1 MKDGKT
7 PRIKLRVYFT
17 VLVFAVGI
25 LFCVTYVYMY
35 KTFSKNGQVHGSFVH
50 PLQSPKRN
58 CSLPPGG
65 YKAWTQGVMTVME
78 PEISRNC
85 SLIFQGDQDEVKRV
99 QSENKAW
106 NSSHYDKS
114 FDDWVMSGDCEKIKS
129 EFTNNLY
136 TTKEELDFP
145 LAFSISVYDHPQQI
159 YRFLKV
165 IYRPHNLY
173 CLHVDQKADDRM
185 KTITENIGK
194 CLDNVLIPSTHIN
207 VIYNCYTVMEAQL
220 VCMKELL
227 KARSES
233 YPWRYMITLCGRELP
248 LRTNR
253 EIVHMLKRLNGTSGL
268 KQHKI
273 SPAELSYRFTKKFIE
288 GNDNTCHRTN
298 EDIGPVPHG
307 IEIRKSLAYFS
318 LTSEFVNFLLTNH
331 VALDLHEYMKRTT
344 DPDEHYF
351 SSIYWMKG
359 IYVCGITVIAVDR
372 DIFDVKLFSTVIAN
386 VENLTR

>member
-1 MKDGKT
+1 MDRSTGY
-7 PRIKLRVYFT
+7 PNRVKLTIIVLAIFIIFSILWYISGNKFVT
-17 VLVFAVGI
+17 VN
-25 LFCVTYVYMY
+25 TTN
-35 KTFSKNGQVHGSFVH
+35 KVHMVQ
-50 PLQSPKRN
+50 PPVPA
-58 CSLPPGG
+58 CTLPPDG
-65 YKAWTQGVMTVME
+65 YKGWNQGVVTVMK

-85 SLIFQGDQDEVKRV
+85 PSLFLGDKNEVKKV

-114 FDDWVMSGDCEKIKS
+114 FDEWAMSGDCEKIKS

-145 LAFSISVYDHPQQI
+145 LAFSINVHTHPQQI

-194 CLDNVLIPSTHIN
+194 CLDNVLIPSRH
-207 VIYNCYTVMEAQL
+207 VKVVYACYPIMEAQL

-233 YPWRYMITLCGRELP
+233 YQWRYVITLCGRELP

-268 KQHKI
+268 PQHALATTAPEFI
-273 SPAELSYRFTKKFIE
+273 YRFTKRFKI
-288 GNDNTCHRTN
+288 GPKDTCERTD
-298 EDIGPVPHG
+298 EDIGPIPHG
-307 IEIRKSLAYFS
+307 IEIRKSFAYFS
-318 LTSEFVNFLLTNH
+318 LTPKFVHFLFTNSVAIDLYEF
-331 VALDLHEYMKRTT
+331 MKRAGS
-344 DPDEHYF
+344 PEEYYF
-351 SSIYWMKG
+351 SSLSWLKG
-359 IYVCGITVIAVDR
+359 KVYLLIPWV
-372 DIFDVKLFSTVIAN
+372 
-386 VENLTR
+386 